1 MRKVLI
7 LLFSVSLLFSCDDNN
22 DCEGFNLG
30 KEFEIAINETLQNCP
45 KNISFTLLDI
55 QDSRCP
61 ADGQCIWQG
70 MIVIDA
76 TLTIDGKDQQ
86 LQLSTNENVS
96 GFPAEFF
103 TSEYSVKLIDAVPYP
118 DFSSP
123 HKPEDKK
130 AILIVSKRST

>member
-7 LLFSVSLLFSCDDNN
+7 LLFSVSLLFSCDDN

-30 KEFEIAINETLQNCP
+30 KEFEIAINEKLQNCP
-45 KNISFTLLDI
+45 KNISFTLLGI

-76 TLTIDGKDQQ
+76 MLTIDGKDQQ
-86 LQLSTNENVS
+86 MQLSTNENVS
-96 GFPAEFF
+96 GFPAEFT